1 MRSSS
6 SRSNFQR
13 QRSPQHSAAAAA
25 ASEHQNNEQRYTRQR
40 FNGPNNNG
48 DGDEKTEKFLAMQIL
63 QAILFTTRFVYGGSG
78 RVN

>member
-13 QRSPQHSAAAAA
+13 QRSPQHSA

-48 DGDEKTEKFLAMQIL
+48 DGDDMCLSEIK
-63 QAILFTTRFVYGGSG
+63 
-78 RVN
+78 